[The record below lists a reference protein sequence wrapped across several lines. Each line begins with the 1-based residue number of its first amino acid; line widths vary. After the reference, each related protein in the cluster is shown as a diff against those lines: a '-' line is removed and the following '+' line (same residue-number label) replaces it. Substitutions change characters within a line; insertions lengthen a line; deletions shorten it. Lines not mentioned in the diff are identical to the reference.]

1 MLQMFWYRI
10 DMEPLFFTTADEL
23 REWFAQNHD
32 RAQEVWIEFYKKES
46 RKGGVT
52 YPQAVDEALCF
63 GWIDGIRKRVDDVSY
78 MNRFTPRKKG
88 SNWSGVNI
96 KRVGELTE
104 LGRMQP
110 PGLAAFNLRDEAK
123 TQRYSYE
130 RSERR
135 LPEEYEAQFQAN
147 AAAWAYWQ
155 QQPPSYRKAAS
166 WWVISAK
173 QEATRL
179 KRLAVLVDESTSGRR
194 IPALRRNGE

>member
-1 MLQMFWYRI
+1 MFWYGSE
-10 DMEPLFFTTADEL
+10 MEPLFFTTLDEL
-23 REWFAQNHD
+23 REWFDENHD
-32 RAQEVWIEFYKKES
+32 RAQEVWIGFYRKES
-46 RKGGVT
+46 GKSGVT

-88 SNWSGVNI
+88 SNWSAVNI
-96 KRVGELTE
+96 KRVGELVE
-104 LGRMQP
+104 MGRMQP
-110 PGLAAFNLRDEAK
+110 PGLAAFNARDIEK
-123 TQRYSYE
+123 NQQYSYE

-135 LPEEYEAQFQAN
+135 LPEEYEAHLQAN

-155 QQPPSYRKAAS
+155 QQPPSYRKTAS

-179 KRLAVLVDESTSGRR
+179 KRLAVLIDESANGRR